1 MSFYQFA
8 TIFGIMLSFWIGY
21 ASNNI
26 GGQGDTQSN
35 LAWQLPTIIQGIPA
49 VCLALGIWWLP
60 FSPRWLIKQDRD
72 DEAITTL
79 AYLRNLPT
87 DNELIQVEYKE
98 IKAECLFEERHFA
111 KSFPTI
117 AAKEKKSVWTRQLA
131 EYYNIIRSWD
141 NAKRVA
147 TAWLVMFFQQVST
160 PHTPPSLTHCAA
172 PPCWLS
178 VPITNA
184 FVHHS
189 GAESTPSSTTPQTS
203 S

>member
-1 MSFYQFA
+1 
-8 TIFGIMLSFWIGY
+8 MLSFWIGY

-72 DEAITTL
+72 DEAISTL
-79 AYLRNLPT
+79 AYLRSLPA
-87 DNELIQVEYKE
+87 DNELIQVEYRE

-111 KSFPTI
+111 KSFPTL

-131 EYYNIIRSWD
+131 EYYNIVRSWD

-147 TAWLVMFFQQVST
+147 TAWLVMFFQQVSI
-160 PHTPPSLTHCAA
+160 PP
-172 PPCWLS
+172 PPRGGNLVCCS
-178 VPITNA
+178 VSNA
-184 FVHHS
+184 FCVS
-189 GAESTPSSTTPQTS
+189 
-203 S
+203 